1 MDRRIFLGLTLATIV
16 NNKLYANE
24 PILKAGDILLTR
36 NAGGEQFNE
45 SPGYYN
51 HTAIFAGGNWVVEAQ
66 AIFDKVIAVPVWY
79 FFERYPEILVLR
91 PKDAEIAI
99 RTSSYAHNLIGR
111 NYTKLESIRPLWRW
125 HSGDSCVT
133 VIRRIYNQVTGIDY
147 KWRIPDDFAK
157 SNIFTAIALQKDYE
171 NYKRPPEP
179 YKGMIQQL
187 PNWAAKK

>member
-1 MDRRIFLGLTLATIV
+1 MINRRSFLGLTALALFQV
-16 NNKLYANE
+16 NTE
-24 PILKAGDILLTR
+24 PQLKAGDIFLTR

-51 HTAIFAGGNWVVEAQ
+51 HTAIFANGNWVVEAQ

-91 PKDAEIAI
+91 PRDPNVATTTAA
-99 RTSSYAHNLIGR
+99 YAFNLIGR

-133 VIRRIYNQVTGIDY
+133 VVRRIYNQVTGIDH

-171 NYKRPPEP
+171 NFAAPKDKYR
-179 YKGMIQQL
+179 GMIQQQ
-187 PNWAAKK
+187 PK